1 MKEEETINPS
11 LIKIIRNKFF
21 KVVTSLFFKKSSF
34 NLLKNNYHQLMCY
47 HGTLLNKVAM
57 ALCFLRADL
66 QTQKLPEI
74 RINAHFERRNFL
86 PPKMYSK
93 LS

>member
-1 MKEEETINPS
+1 MKKEEAVNPS

-21 KVVTSLFFKKSSF
+21 KVVTSLFLEKLSF
-34 NLLKNNYHQLMCY
+34 SLLKNNYHQLMCY

-57 ALCFLRADL
+57 AFCFLRANL

-74 RINAHFERRNFL
+74 RINDHFEGRNFPL
-86 PPKMYSK
+86 PKMYSK